1 MHPHLL
7 ASEDIDYNLYPALL
21 QVFVI
26 ILIGYLA
33 GNFELLSRDQA
44 LGLNKF
50 VSTFALPA
58 LIFKGLAVLDLSS
71 VNWNFLLGIFISK
84 SIVFILAILVTLITL
99 RPINV
104 GMAAVFAIFVS
115 QSNDFALGS
124 PIVSAVYSQTHPDYI
139 RYIYLIA
146 PISLC
151 ILNPI
156 AFLMLEANEKIVE
169 RKKEKLS
176 EDENSEDD
184 QSVDNAQT
192 EELMPENKET
202 VRFNQ

>member
-7 ASEDIDYNLYPALL
+7 SSDEIDHDLYPALL
-21 QVFVI
+21 QVFAI

-33 GNFELLSRDQA
+33 GNFQIISKQQA

-58 LIFKGLAVLDLSS
+58 LLFKSIATLDLHS
-71 VNWNFLLGIFISK
+71 VNWMFLLSIFVSK
-84 SIVFILAILVTLITL
+84 ALVFFSAIVLTLVVE
-99 RPINV
+99 RPLNI
-104 GMAAVFAIFVS
+104 GMAAVYAIFVS
-115 QSNDFALGS
+115 QSNDFALGY
-124 PIVSAVYSQTHPDYI
+124 PIVNAVYGHSHPDYL

-156 AFLMLEANEKIVE
+156 AFFMLEGN
-169 RKKEKLS
+169 L
-176 EDENSEDD
+176 
-184 QSVDNAQT
+184 
-192 EELMPENKET
+192 L
-202 VRFNQ
+202 F